1 MSGVFHLVYFSKAA
15 EDLSYTDIREILE
28 VSRRNNARL
37 GITGLLIF
45 RDGYFVQLLEGDE
58 APVRN
63 VLTAIRD
70 DDRNYSVKV
79 LIEAI
84 GAERLFPDWSMAF
97 HDGDI
102 TTASSEHLVELFE
115 SVSASDLSRR
125 ALIMPILKKFRA
137 SAPELK

>member
-1 MSGVFHLVYFSKAA
+1 MSEIFHLVYFSKAA

-45 RDGYFVQLLEGDE
+45 RDGFFLQLLEGE
-58 APVRN
+58 QASVHKI
-63 VLTAIRD
+63 LGAIRE

-79 LIEAI
+79 LIEAS
-84 GAERLFPDWSMAF
+84 GQERLFAEWSMAF

-102 TTASSEHLVELFE
+102 TTASSGHLVELFE
-115 SVSASDLSRR
+115 SVATSDLSKR

>member
-58 APVRN
+58 APVRD

-115 SVSASDLSRR
+115 SVSASDLSKR

>member
-45 RDGYFVQLLEGDE
+45 RDGYFVQLLEGEE
-58 APVRN
+58 APVRK
-63 VLTAIRD
+63 VLDAIRE

-79 LIEAI
+79 LIETI
-84 GAERLFPDWSMAF
+84 GEERLFPDWSMAF

-102 TTASSEHLVELFE
+102 TTSSTNHLIELFE
-115 SVSASDLSRR
+115 SVVSSDLSRR
-125 ALIMPILKKFRA
+125 GLIMPILKKFRA

>member
-84 GAERLFPDWSMAF
+84 GAERLFPDWSMAL

-115 SVSASDLSRR
+115 SVSASDLSKR

>member
-115 SVSASDLSRR
+115 SVSASDLSKR

>member
-45 RDGYFVQLLEGDE
+45 RDGFFLQLLEGAED
-58 APVRN
+58 AVRK
-63 VLTAIRD
+63 VLSAIRD

-79 LIEAI
+79 LIETN
-84 GAERLFPDWSMAF
+84 GDERLFGEWSMAF

-102 TTASSEHLVELFE
+102 TTASTEHLVDLFE
-115 SVSASDLSRR
+115 SVTSSELSRR

-137 SAPELK
+137 SAPELR

>member
-63 VLTAIRD
+63 VLAAIRD

-79 LIEAI
+79 LIETV

-102 TTASSEHLVELFE
+102 TTSSTSYLIELFE
-115 SVSASDLSRR
+115 SVVSTDLSRR
-125 ALIMPILKKFRA
+125 GLIMPILKKFRA

>member
-79 LIEAI
+79 LIETV

-102 TTASSEHLVELFE
+102 TTSSTTYLIELFE
-115 SVSASDLSRR
+115 SVVTTDLSRR
-125 ALIMPILKKFRA
+125 GLIMPILKKFRA